1 MQCEFCRY
9 EFTMKE
15 LQESAACPRCEERR
29 QAEQHRKAADS
40 IISPHVRKVMNDY
53 RGAQPVVIMDL
64 NMSFNSMV
72 WFMVKWAIAA
82 IPALILL
89 SLIGAALMMFLAG
102 SFGGFAALLAR

>member
-15 LQESAACPRCEERR
+15 VQESAPCPRCEERR
-29 QAEQHRKAADS
+29 QAEQRRKAADAAVA
-40 IISPHVRKVMNDY
+40 PHVRKVMDEF

-72 WFMVKWAIAA
+72 WFMVKWAIAS
-82 IPALILL
+82 IPALIVLA
-89 SLIGAALMMFLAG
+89 LIFIALFMFLAG
-102 SFGGFAALLAR
+102 SFGGFAALLSK